1 MCRACRL
8 WSSRGPVHYSAHA
21 HQDSEL
27 EEFFYPDLKPYE
39 HYIPIKRDF
48 SDLETQAPPSLLL
61 LSLWVVAAAAAAAAA
76 EVVVMA
82 AAAVAVWLLLVAGHV
97 DVTVRIAGCVGER
110 AWEGGGPDRQQRE
123 RVCGALPRPRGAA
136 LLLPCAARALS
147 QALPPAAP
155 ADARLA

>member
-8 WSSRGPVHYSAHA
+8 LSSRGPVHSSAHA

-61 LSLWVVAAAAAAAAA
+61 LSWVVAAAAAAAAVM
-76 EVVVMA
+76 VVVVVVVV
-82 AAAVAVWLLLVAGHV
+82 VAVVVVVVVWWAP
-97 DVTVRIAGCVGER
+97 
-110 AWEGGGPDRQQRE
+110 W
-123 RVCGALPRPRGAA
+123 
-136 LLLPCAARALS
+136 
-147 QALPPAAP
+147 QAKLC
-155 ADARLA
+155 

>member
-48 SDLETQAPPSLLL
+48 SDLETQAPPSVLL
-61 LSLWVVAAAAAAAAA
+61 WVAVAVAVVGAAEVVAAAL
-76 EVVVMA
+76 
-82 AAAVAVWLLLVAGHV
+82 AV
-97 DVTVRIAGCVGER
+97 
-110 AWEGGGPDRQQRE
+110 
-123 RVCGALPRPRGAA
+123 
-136 LLLPCAARALS
+136 
-147 QALPPAAP
+147 
-155 ADARLA
+155 